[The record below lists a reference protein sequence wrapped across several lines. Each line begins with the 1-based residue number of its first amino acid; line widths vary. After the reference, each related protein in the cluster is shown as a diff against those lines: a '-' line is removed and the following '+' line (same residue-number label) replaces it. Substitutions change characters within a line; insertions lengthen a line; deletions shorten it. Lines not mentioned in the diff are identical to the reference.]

1 MAMDHNASGRR
12 PHYHRGRRGTDRRGN
27 ERRTPPPAPDQGA
40 RASGDQTD
48 VEQIMRDIRA
58 RISQRSGIELSN
70 EQIQELA
77 ARRLEAILDPRT
89 INPTLLDQLR
99 KGAAAVP
106 DALPKSADAEHSI
119 ADDAIYEGG
128 ALLQFFRRLLNPLLK
143 LLFNPAPLVAALQA
157 QGRANRDAAARAL
170 ELERRQTEWNAL
182 HYQIL
187 QRLVTEVSRTSIEMQ
202 SLSLRVEALS
212 ARVDFNDRRVRTLET
227 IPAAPTRSPRQQEV
241 VTVAPAPPA
250 ASSPIATSESAT
262 TPAAAAPAA
271 AQTTDGPKRR
281 RRRRRGRR
289 GSLPAMDS
297 SGSPAAA
304 TVETPEDA
312 SDVDEGDDEET
323 LEMPAATEPMSED
336 LAAGPAPSTNPDLPA
351 EPPSPEQPVLL
362 TAPPAVESVTPPEPS
377 ALMTAP
383 PGEPAP
389 AEEPA
394 PATSVPPANPG
405 TPEH

>member
-27 ERRTPPPAPDQGA
+27 ERRTPPQAPDQGA
-40 RASGDQTD
+40 RPSGDQTD
-48 VEQIMRDIRA
+48 VEQIMRDIRT

-89 INPTLLDQLR
+89 INPGLLDQLR
-99 KGAAAVP
+99 KGAAAAP
-106 DALPKSADAEHSI
+106 DPLPKSAEAERSI
-119 ADDAIYEGG
+119 SDDAIYEGG
-128 ALLQFFRRLLNPLLK
+128 ALLRFFRRLLNPLLK

-157 QGRANRDAAARAL
+157 QARTNRDATARAV

-202 SLSLRVEALS
+202 SLSMQVEALS

-227 IPAAPTRSPRQQEV
+227 VPAPTRSPRQQEV
-241 VTVAPAPPA
+241 VTTAPAT
-250 ASSPIATSESAT
+250 SSPM
-262 TPAAAAPAA
+262 PANENSTLAAPA
-271 AQTTDGPKRR
+271 QTADGPKRR

-289 GSLPAMDS
+289 GSLPGTDP
-297 SGSPAAA
+297 SGSPTAA

-312 SDVDEGDDEET
+312 SDVDDGDDEDT
-323 LEMPAATEPMSED
+323 LEMPAATEPVSED
-336 LAAGPAPSTNPDLPA
+336 LSAAPAPSAESATPS
-351 EPPSPEQPVLL
+351 EPPSPEPD
-362 TAPPAVESVTPPEPS
+362 APPAAEPVTPPK
-377 ALMTAP
+377 AWVQMTGP

-389 AEEPA
+389 AEEPV
-394 PATSVPPANPG
+394 PDTPVPPAGPG

>member
-27 ERRTPPPAPDQGA
+27 ERRTPPPAPEQGA

-89 INPTLLDQLR
+89 INPSLLDQLR
-99 KGAAAVP
+99 KGAAAAP

-128 ALLQFFRRLLNPLLK
+128 ALLRFFRRLLNPLLK

-241 VTVAPAPPA
+241 VTVAPAAPVRPRPHRQSRRMRA
-250 ASSPIATSESAT
+250 PRRRLR
-262 TPAAAAPAA
+262 AAP
-271 AQTTDGPKRR
+271 TTDGPKRR

-323 LEMPAATEPMSED
+323 LEMPAATEPVSED
-336 LAAGPAPSTNPDLPA
+336 LAAGPAPSTDPDTPVGATIAGTRWRHRPRNP
-351 EPPSPEQPVLL
+351 
-362 TAPPAVESVTPPEPS
+362 
-377 ALMTAP
+377 
-383 PGEPAP
+383 
-389 AEEPA
+389 
-394 PATSVPPANPG
+394 
-405 TPEH
+405 

>member
-40 RASGDQTD
+40 RAAGDQTD

-89 INPTLLDQLR
+89 INPSLLDQLR
-99 KGAAAVP
+99 KGAAAAP
-106 DALPKSADAEHSI
+106 EALPKSADAEHSI
-119 ADDAIYEGG
+119 TDDAIYEGG
-128 ALLQFFRRLLNPLLK
+128 PLVGFFRRLFNPLLK

-182 HYQIL
+182 HFQIL

-227 IPAAPTRSPRQQEV
+227 IPPAPTRSPRQQEV
-241 VTVAPAPPA
+241 VTVAPAAPA
-250 ASSPIATSESAT
+250 GPVASSPLATNESAA
-262 TPAAAAPAA
+262 TPAAP

-289 GSLPAMDS
+289 GSLPATDS
-297 SGSPAAA
+297 SGSTTAE
-304 TVETPEDA
+304 TVETPEDS
-312 SDVDEGDDEET
+312 SDLEEGDDEET
-323 LEMPAATEPMSED
+323 LETTGTEPPSEG
-336 LAAGPAPSTNPDLPA
+336 LSAGPAPATEPDTPSERPLP
-351 EPPSPEQPVLL
+351 EPSVPM
-362 TAPPAVESVTPPEPS
+362 TAPPAAEPVTPPQPS
-377 ALMTAP
+377 VLMTAP

-394 PATSVPPANPG
+394 PVTSVPPADPG
-405 TPEH
+405 TEH

>member
-27 ERRTPPPAPDQGA
+27 ERRTPPPATEQGA
-40 RASGDQTD
+40 RASGDPD

-89 INPTLLDQLR
+89 INPSLLDQLR
-99 KGAAAVP
+99 KGAAAAP
-106 DALPKSADAEHSI
+106 DALPKSADVEPSI
-119 ADDAIYEGG
+119 ADDAIYEGS

-227 IPAAPTRSPRQQEV
+227 LPAAPTRSPRQQEV
-241 VTVAPAPPA
+241 VTVAPAVPVAPVA
-250 ASSPIATSESAT
+250 PVASSPIATNESAT
-262 TPAAAAPAA
+262 APAAPA
-271 AQTTDGPKRR
+271 QSTDGPKRR

-289 GSLPAMDS
+289 GSLPATDS
-297 SGSPAAA
+297 SGSQAGA

-312 SDVDEGDDEET
+312 SEVDEGDDEET
-323 LEMPAATEPMSED
+323 LEMPAATEPVSED
-336 LAAGPAPSTNPDLPA
+336 LAAGPAPSTDQSTPSERPLPEPDG
-351 EPPSPEQPVLL
+351 
-362 TAPPAVESVTPPEPS
+362 PPAAESVTAPEPS

-394 PATSVPPANPG
+394 PVTSVPPANPG